1 MKLSNKENDRAIF
14 EAGQPG
20 SERNG
25 PDRKP
30 SSIPGNRAGPSD
42 QIEREIIELMNQHTP
57 SLSRYGARATPDLLT
72 IQDGIQEAFFRY
84 FNARVGGQKVKN
96 PRAWL
101 FKVLRN
107 YLLDCKRKENSMSA
121 IDLEQA
127 GQMMDSTQD
136 LESGYQKHECFC
148 LALSSLSIR
157 ERECMQLRLEGFG
170 YQEIAGILKIHS
182 GTVAALLARALK
194 KIQGSFTPRAT
205 NE

>member
-1 MKLSNKENDRAIF
+1 MNDRTIF
-14 EAGQPG
+14 EAGHPG
-20 SERNG
+20 SDRNG
-25 PDRKP
+25 MHGKS
-30 SSIPGNRAGPSD
+30 SSIPSDRAGLSD

-57 SLSRYGARATPDLLT
+57 SLSRYGARATSDPST

-107 YLLDCKRKENSMSA
+107 YLLDCKRKETAMSA
-121 IDLEQA
+121 LDLEQA
-127 GQMMDSTQD
+127 GQMSDSTQD

-194 KIQGSFTPRAT
+194 KIRGDFAPRGT
-205 NE
+205 NK